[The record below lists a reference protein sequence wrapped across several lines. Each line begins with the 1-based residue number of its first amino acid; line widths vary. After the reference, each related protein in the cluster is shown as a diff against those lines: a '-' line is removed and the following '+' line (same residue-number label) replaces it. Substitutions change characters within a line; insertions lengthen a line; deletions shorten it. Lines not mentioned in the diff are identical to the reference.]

1 MRKTLLITIATA
13 AGLLLSV
20 AAVQA
25 QRTDTDVDEG
35 FISTPGKQGNPARQ
49 GTTTRT
55 RNSPNQNPQARAGSK
70 TGSDCQ
76 PAGSRRCK
84 STGSR

>member
-1 MRKTLLITIATA
+1 MWKMLLITAATTT
-13 AGLLLSV
+13 GLLLSV

-35 FISTPGKQGNPARQ
+35 LISTPSKQSNPARQ

-55 RNSPNQNPQARAGSK
+55 RNTANQNPQARGGRK
-70 TGSDCQ
+70 TGADCQ

-84 STGSR
+84 SSGSR